1 MDSGSGLNLLYAK
14 MYDTMGLPRAA
25 LQPSDGPF
33 YGVIPGA
40 QGVPLGR
47 VDLPIT
53 FGSRRNFRME
63 ILTFEIADFLGTRHV
78 ILGRP
83 CYAKFIAILNC
94 VYL

>member
-63 ILTFEIADFLGTRHV
+63 ILTFETFRAQATR
-78 ILGRP
+78 
-83 CYAKFIAILNC
+83 Y
-94 VYL
+94 